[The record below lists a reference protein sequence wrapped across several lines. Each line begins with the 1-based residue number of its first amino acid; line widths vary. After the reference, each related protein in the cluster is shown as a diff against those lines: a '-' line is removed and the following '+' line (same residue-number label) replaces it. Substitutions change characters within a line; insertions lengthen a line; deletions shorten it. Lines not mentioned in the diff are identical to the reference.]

1 MPFGAWGGEGRW
13 GWFFP
18 GISPRELSRS
28 PPPVAPR
35 PGSYHENPRSCAGA
49 LWRASMV
56 LFAGEG
62 VPSPSPSPGDI
73 SHGTVCGMMP
83 AKRTIRPAFRAG
95 LSRGY
100 PLRYGVWDDACGG
113 RNQGRHP
120 GPAFL
125 VLAPLL
131 GISRLLPPPTG
142 AGEERQRRGRGGGD
156 RRAVHGEMP
165 AEGGIGAGIP
175 GRPFRG
181 DRRAVY
187 GERPAKHTLRTGPPG
202 LTPSPPSCHENPPA

>member
-1 MPFGAWGGEGRW
+1 
-13 GWFFP
+13 
-18 GISPRELSRS
+18 
-28 PPPVAPR
+28 
-35 PGSYHENPRSCAGA
+35 
-49 LWRASMV
+49 MV

-83 AKRTIRPAFRAG
+83 AEGGTRAG
-95 LSRGY
+95 I
-100 PLRYGVWDDACGG
+100 PG
-113 RNQGRHP
+113 RP
-120 GPAFL
+120 FP
-125 VLAPLL
+125 